1 MTSYGVWATCESPD
15 VIREEWYEWI
25 KDEME
30 SNPDIWQEMVT
41 DEELDRILNR
51 AVYKDGKY
59 NFLATDIQG
68 TVYYDIFQMTP
79 ASDCGDYTVIYF
91 STEVAEWA

>member
-1 MTSYGVWATCESPD
+1 MCKAEKSLKSQNYYCE
-15 VIREEWYEWI
+15 
-25 KDEME
+25 K
-30 SNPDIWQEMVT
+30 QENSGENSVSVSKT
-41 DEELDRILNR
+41 Y
-51 AVYKDGKY
+51 YKDGKY